1 MGHYETCGR
10 GGGGG
15 GQGEKVLGVIK
26 PHWFGYRKNWQVN
39 LMDKVLRNMAMER
52 IEMKHEKM
60 AAKEETNPIDLV
72 GPSDDDDDDGEE
84 QHFPTVAK
92 GRNCVH
98 YSSFAKVE
106 SDLVKRIPISVVRLY
121 DGTFGCMLRGKK
133 FFPLQCD
140 WRRTEELSDSA
151 LHYYECGFVGIAA
164 QNVRLDVELRDVA
177 HYCVLLPKLTA
188 TGEPDADAVYTLI
201 ESEWYI
207 LRGQDKIMAYPKKD
221 DSIT

>member
-1 MGHYETCGR
+1 MPTTTPCW
-10 GGGGG
+10 
-15 GQGEKVLGVIK
+15 K
-26 PHWFGYRKNWQVN
+26 PSQFPN
-39 LMDKVLRNMAMER
+39 
-52 IEMKHEKM
+52 
-60 AAKEETNPIDLV
+60 
-72 GPSDDDDDDGEE
+72 SDDFGEE

-106 SDLVKRIPISVVRLY
+106 S
-121 DGTFGCMLRGKK
+121 
-133 FFPLQCD
+133 D

-177 HYCVLLPKLTA
+177 HYCILLPKLTA

-207 LRGQDKIMAYPKKD
+207 LRGQDKIMSYPKKD